1 MKKKLTALVLASAM
15 ALGAGAFLAG
25 CTQPEPEH
33 TKHYDVDADG
43 VCDVCSVDMEGH
55 EHIYSKNGLTITNT
69 TGTRQPAPTRT
80 KSQARKRT
88 TMTLW
93 VFAKIAKCLTPR
105 P

>member
-55 EHIYSKNGLTITNT
+55 EHI
-69 TGTRQPAPTRT
+69 
-80 KSQARKRT
+80 
-88 TMTLW
+88 
-93 VFAKIAKCLTPR
+93 
-105 P
+105 